1 MFSLN
6 KNKNKTEIII
16 ASGQLTKELKRS
28 FYEFGIK
35 MYKGDEEENIPEEDI
50 LYFLSDDI
58 QELPYILLYVLNNKV
73 IGCVYMEHCD
83 YVYEKFVEGGAYK
96 ISNLFVLKEYRQ
108 MNIASKLLRRCEKI
122 AKEDDVHTI
131 VSDFNESNIPSK
143 NWHYKNGFT
152 YMNTNIQVIKNI
164 WNL

>member
-1 MFSLN
+1 
-6 KNKNKTEIII
+6 
-16 ASGQLTKELKRS
+16 
-28 FYEFGIK
+28 
-35 MYKGDEEENIPEEDI
+35 
-50 LYFLSDDI
+50 
-58 QELPYILLYVLNNKV
+58 
-73 IGCVYMEHCD
+73 MEHCD

-164 WNL
+164 